1 MTLKTDT
8 HIHTSRTVARRAAE
22 AAGLNLDDLVIY
34 QAEGKWGW
42 RNAEEH
48 ARACEADDARG
59 RGRRNK
65 VTVAEAAPETA
76 PTPSASVVALVDA
89 CNATLAEIDAHC
101 GTGALPADHPVLVV
115 NTEIADAFGLGG
127 LVGSGLVRIDAG
139 RGEALDIPP
148 VPTID
153 AVPGDHVALL
163 PEPGGDAGDYEPEPT
178 AQGVAPA
185 NVVSLGTQ
193 PLPDGEV
200 VVQIA
205 TRMLPYAARSLAE
218 QLLKRYGVTV
228 LIRDAETLEL
238 RDTVAPKVK
247 GKAAGSVA
255 GPRLARDWSVR
266 PVINSKHHLHVEK
279 ILDRIDDCNGDV
291 QMLEHLTTTF
301 KPSCT
306 SYKMAW
312 RYLHAKLEEAR
323 AAEAAGESET
333 PPGID
338 LTADAPLL
346 LADAAD

>member
-1 MTLKTDT
+1 MILKTDT

-34 QAEGKWGW
+34 QAAGKWGW
-42 RNAEEH
+42 RNAEEY

-76 PTPSASVVALVDA
+76 PTPSASVVALVDS
-89 CNATLAEIDAHC
+89 CNATLAEIDAHF
-101 GTGALPADHPVLVV
+101 GTGAVPAEHPVLVV
-115 NTEIADAFGLGG
+115 NPEIADTFGLGG

-153 AVPGDHVALL
+153 AL
-163 PEPGGDAGDYEPEPT
+163 PEPTVDTGDYEPEPT
-178 AQGVAPA
+178 AQGVVPA

-228 LIRDAETLEL
+228 LIRDAETLAL

-247 GKAAGSVA
+247 GKATGSVA
-255 GPRLARDWSVR
+255 GPRLVRDWSVR

-291 QMLEHLTTTF
+291 PMLEHLTTTF

-306 SYKMAW
+306 YYKMAW

-323 AAEAAGESET
+323 AAEAAGETET
-333 PPGID
+333 PPGVD
-338 LTADAPLL
+338 LTGGAPFL

>member
-1 MTLKTDT
+1 
-8 HIHTSRTVARRAAE
+8 
-22 AAGLNLDDLVIY
+22 
-34 QAEGKWGW
+34 
-42 RNAEEH
+42 
-48 ARACEADDARG
+48 
-59 RGRRNK
+59 
-65 VTVAEAAPETA
+65 
-76 PTPSASVVALVDA
+76 
-89 CNATLAEIDAHC
+89 
-101 GTGALPADHPVLVV
+101 VLVV
-115 NTEIADAFGLGG
+115 NPEIADTFGLGG

-139 RGEALDIPP
+139 LGEALDIPP

-185 NVVSLGTQ
+185 NVVTLGTQ

-228 LIRDAETLEL
+228 LIRDAETLAL

-247 GKAAGSVA
+247 GKAAGSVG
-255 GPRLARDWSVR
+255 GPRLVRDWSVR

-306 SYKMAW
+306 YYKMAW

-338 LTADAPLL
+338 LTADASPL

>member
-1 MTLKTDT
+1 MDT
-8 HIHTSRTVARRAAE
+8 
-22 AAGLNLDDLVIY
+22 
-34 QAEGKWGW
+34 
-42 RNAEEH
+42 
-48 ARACEADDARG
+48 
-59 RGRRNK
+59 
-65 VTVAEAAPETA
+65 
-76 PTPSASVVALVDA
+76 
-89 CNATLAEIDAHC
+89 
-101 GTGALPADHPVLVV
+101 
-115 NTEIADAFGLGG
+115 
-127 LVGSGLVRIDAG
+127 
-139 RGEALDIPP
+139 
-148 VPTID
+148 
-153 AVPGDHVALL
+153 
-163 PEPGGDAGDYEPEPT
+163 GDYEPEPT

-185 NVVSLGTQ
+185 NVVPLGTQ

-228 LIRDAETLEL
+228 LIRDAETLAL

-255 GPRLARDWSVR
+255 GPRLVRDWSVR

-306 SYKMAW
+306 YYKMAW

-323 AAEAAGESET
+323 AAEAAGETET
-333 PPGID
+333 PPGD
-338 LTADAPLL
+338 
-346 LADAAD
+346 